1 MEPLNFHMDKQKL
14 DLLLEQFEHGK
25 SLEDYHKITTGKEI
39 DEGFAENVRRANHK
53 VVSGFIEA
61 EDAGLNHLFNVMEKG
76 DVHSKQK
83 AAHVLEEIGKKL
95 RDEYFEKVRLFLK
108 ERSEAEQDERV
119 RKRIVHVLQ
128 TLGVRP
134 KGYRSDIDYQIIGG
148 KI

>member
-1 MEPLNFHMDKQKL
+1 MRPLIFHMDKQL

-61 EDAGLNHLFNVMEKG
+61 EDAGLNHLFGVLEKG
-76 DVHSKQK
+76 DAHSKQK

-95 RDEYFEKVRLFLK
+95 RDEYFEKVKLFLK
-108 ERSEAEQDERV
+108 ERLEAEQDEHV
-119 RKRIVHVLQ
+119 RKRIIHVLQ
-128 TLGVRP
+128 ILGVRP
-134 KGYRSDIDYQIIGG
+134 R
-148 KI
+148 